1 MDPRYNWLPQGF
13 PNGQYAPYN
22 HPQQPN
28 GYQYPQPQAQQQQQQ
43 PSQQGY
49 PPQYQQQYAPMPMQ
63 TSGGYPPPQQYQN
76 YNQATPPR
84 QSSQHYPPMGMPV
97 SQQMAQPMQMQPQMN
112 QNHQQQIQPR
122 IQPQVVI
129 PARNPHSH
137 PSSAMQM
144 QPPRPREA
152 QVQVQVPV
160 QRPGNAIPQMD
171 GVAELQRRYSSQQSV
186 ASPATKPVERS
197 QSHQENAPRPQQ
209 RPMNTQ
215 MQNQNQ
221 HRTPLQPQS
230 VPAQRAPSQAQAPL
244 KHERTPSV
252 QDPSPRPKS
261 HPKVVISKPSSH
273 QLTPTKHVH
282 TQRKQLP
289 ADLSV
294 MLLSAADEYIAAA
307 RGMSAVILRHKR
319 QADIHQYQKYM
330 ATAMACMESVLKDFN
345 LLPRDEAKLRLRY
358 ASLLI
363 DETDNSTEIEGIL
376 SKQISLCG
384 RFRLHDLKYA
394 TFHLQARY
402 QFKTNHRAAIKSL
415 SKPISEAETFQHIAW
430 VYALR
435 FLKISLILQVPGRIE
450 VVPALQ
456 QLNAIASHAQK
467 LGDRAIYVACCVM
480 EAMVHLRSSAADRLE
495 QAQRAVAA
503 ARSLQLEVSNTQLG
517 SFGTLID
524 LVDVACGIQQGNP
537 DHMKQARLDGVMTD
551 KTEKSARIHAGIFT
565 VLIEKSFG
573 GSLTSDSGG
582 IFEKNADGRDELLFS
597 WLPREDMQALC
608 FHISALDQSVH
619 EKGLRFIEEAH
630 SRSREALKRQTA
642 FDAPVSIAQ
651 AQADWI
657 RVLDWHNVFALGLMS
672 LARCQNS
679 KAKDALSIL
688 KGRIAKPP
696 YNNQGVFTRSLSF
709 LSAVI
714 YQTEGS
720 LSSALT
726 AYSSEELAL
735 PDAATSPGM
744 NLDLAILAA
753 LNRFL
758 IVRNPSHP
766 EHHTANTLVVAL
778 QQISGNHPNQYIRTA
793 FRILQGM
800 ISENVTINR
809 QKTQMQSA
817 SNRARDVFSATN
829 NAEFVI
835 MALSVFTARFFV
847 DAPNWAKAI
856 DATRRIALRSGKPLW
871 MAVAA
876 GLCMMAYQQNG
887 LFEEAQKAQAD
898 FELVRTKLPPALR
911 GEQEEDMDAEGE
923 VDEG

>member
-1 MDPRYNWLPQGF
+1 MQPPRIRQVQVQGS
-13 PNGQYAPYN
+13 GQRTGNAIA
-22 HPQQPN
+22 QVD
-28 GYQYPQPQAQQQQQQ
+28 GAAEQQQQQ
-43 PSQQGY
+43 
-49 PPQYQQQYAPMPMQ
+49 
-63 TSGGYPPPQQYQN
+63 
-76 YNQATPPR
+76 
-84 QSSQHYPPMGMPV
+84 
-97 SQQMAQPMQMQPQMN
+97 
-112 QNHQQQIQPR
+112 
-122 IQPQVVI
+122 
-129 PARNPHSH
+129 
-137 PSSAMQM
+137 
-144 QPPRPREA
+144 
-152 QVQVQVPV
+152 
-160 QRPGNAIPQMD
+160 
-171 GVAELQRRYSSQQSV
+171 RYGSQQST
-186 ASPATKPVERS
+186 ASSIAKPVERS
-197 QSHQENAPRPQQ
+197 QSLQENAPRPQQ
-209 RPMNTQ
+209 RPMNAPTQ
-215 MQNQNQ
+215 NHNQ

-230 VPAQRAPSQAQAPL
+230 APRQYAPSQSQTPVKQERAPSI
-244 KHERTPSV
+244 

-294 MLLSAADEYIAAA
+294 MLLSAADEYITAA
-307 RGMSAVILRHKR
+307 RGMSAIILLHKR
-319 QADIHQYQKYM
+319 QVDTQQYQKCM
-330 ATAMACMESVLKDFN
+330 ATAMGCMDSVLKNFN

-363 DETDNSTEIEGIL
+363 EETDNTTAIEEIL

-456 QLNAIASHAQK
+456 QLNAISSHAQK
-467 LGDRAIYVACCVM
+467 LGDRAVYVACCAM
-480 EAMVHLRSSAADRLE
+480 EAMVHLRSGAADRLE
-495 QAQRAVAA
+495 QAQRALAA
-503 ARSLQLEVSNTQLG
+503 ARSLQLEVSATQLG

-524 LVDVACGIQQGNP
+524 LVDVVCGIQQGTP
-537 DHMKQARLDGVMTD
+537 DHTKQAVLDEIM
-551 KTEKSARIHAGIFT
+551 TEKSGKSTRTDAGVFT
-565 VLIEKSFG
+565 VLVEKSFG
-573 GSLTSDSGG
+573 GGLTSDTGG
-582 IFEKNADGRDELLFS
+582 IFQKSVDGRDELLFS

-608 FHISALDQSVH
+608 FYISALDQSVH

-630 SRSREALKRQTA
+630 SRCREALKRQTA
-642 FDAPVSIAQ
+642 FGAPVCVAR

-657 RVLDWHNVFALGLMS
+657 RVLDWHSVFALGLMS
-672 LARCQNS
+672 LSRNQHS
-679 KAKDALSIL
+679 KAKEALSIL
-688 KGRIAKPP
+688 RGRIAKPP
-696 YNNQGVFTRSLSF
+696 YKKQEPFTRSLLY

-714 YQTEGS
+714 DQSEGS
-720 LSSALT
+720 LHSALT

-735 PDAATSPGM
+735 LEPTPAPGSR
-744 NLDLAILAA
+744 LDLSMLAA
-753 LNRFL
+753 FNRFL
-758 IVRNPSHP
+758 IVRGSSHP
-766 EHHTANTLVVAL
+766 EHHTANTLIAAL
-778 QQISGNHPNQYIRTA
+778 QMPSGNHPNQYIRTA

-800 ISENVTINR
+800 VSENVTINR

-817 SNRARDVFSATN
+817 SNRARDVFSTTN

-856 DATRRIALRSGKPLW
+856 DATKRIALRSGKPLW
-871 MAVAA
+871 IAVAS
-876 GLCMMAYQQNG
+876 GLCLMAYQQNG

-898 FELVRTKLPPALR
+898 YELVRPKLPPALR
-911 GEQEEDMDAEGE
+911 GEQEDDIDAEGE
-923 VDEG
+923 DDDG